1 MNESMIQ
8 ASYKTD
14 NDTVVLDKVVDIS
27 SLVVHNDEFN
37 TFDYVIASLMDICD
51 MDINQAEQC
60 TLIIHYKGKYSVRS
74 GEREDLQPLKDAF
87 IDRGIGATIE

>member
-1 MNESMIQ
+1 MMKNMIQ

-14 NDTVVLDKVVDIS
+14 TNTDVLDVVVDIC
-27 SLVVHNDEFN
+27 SLVVHNDETN

-60 TLIIHYKGKYSVRS
+60 TLLIHYKGKYGVRS

>member
-1 MNESMIQ
+1 MKESMTQ

-14 NDTVVLDKVVDIS
+14 ANTTALEQIVEIS
-27 SLVVHNDEFN
+27 NLVVHNDEVN

-51 MDINQAEQC
+51 MAINQAEQC
-60 TLIIHYKGKYSVRS
+60 TIIIHHKGKYGVKS
-74 GEREDLQPLKDAF
+74 GDHENLRPMKDAF

>member
-1 MNESMIQ
+1 MNESMVK
-8 ASYKTD
+8 ASYKTET
-14 NDTVVLDKVVDIS
+14 NTIVLDKIVDIS
-27 SLVVHNDEFN
+27 NLVVHNDEIN

-60 TLIIHYKGKYSVRS
+60 TLIIHYKGKYGVKS
-74 GEREDLQPLKDAF
+74 GERESLQPLKNAF

>member
-1 MNESMIQ
+1 MNKSMVQ
-8 ASYKTD
+8 ASNKTD
-14 NDTVVLDKVVDIS
+14 TDTVILEKVVDIS
-27 SLVVHNDEFN
+27 SLVVHNDEIN
-37 TFDYVIASLMDICD
+37 TFDYIIASLMDICE

-60 TLIIHYKGKYSVRS
+60 TLIIHYNGKYGVRS

>member
-1 MNESMIQ
+1 MKKSTIQ

-14 NDTVVLDKVVDIS
+14 TDVKVLDKVVDIS
-27 SLVVHNDEFN
+27 SLVVHNDEIN
-37 TFDYVIASLMDICD
+37 TFDYIIASLMDICD

-60 TLIIHYKGKYSVRS
+60 TLIIHYKGKYGVRS